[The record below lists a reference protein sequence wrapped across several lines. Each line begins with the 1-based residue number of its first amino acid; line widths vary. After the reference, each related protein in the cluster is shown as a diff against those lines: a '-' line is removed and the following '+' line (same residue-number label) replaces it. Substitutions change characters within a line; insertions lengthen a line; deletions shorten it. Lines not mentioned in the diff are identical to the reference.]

1 MQIFIKCYN
10 SKILTLNVDLDMKIG
25 KIKLLIFDKLG
36 IPPCKQ
42 KLFFSTKTLE
52 DLRLVS
58 DYDIHKESTL
68 FLEKDFSFKCSD
80 YLYIIYDG
88 NKKLELNKLCIHTCN
103 TLYLKN
109 KIEKILGIDKK
120 YQLLTVGGK
129 IMEDSESLISN
140 NIINGKEIKFN
151 VILDVNEFIN
161 LKNKKNLSN
170 YFYKHLFNNINL

>member
-10 SKILTLNVDLDMKIG
+10 SKILTLNVDLDMKIE
-25 KIKLLIFDKLG
+25 KIQLLIFDKLG

-42 KLFFSTKTLE
+42 KLSYGINILQ

-58 DYDIHKESTL
+58 DYGIHKESTL
-68 FLEKDFSFKCSD
+68 FLKNDFLFMCSD

-88 NKKLELNKLCIHTCN
+88 DKKLELNELCIHTCG

-109 KIEKILGIDKK
+109 KIEKILGINKK
-120 YQLLTVGGK
+120 YQLLTINGK
-129 IMEDSESLISN
+129 IMEDSESLFSN
-140 NIINGKEIKFN
+140 NITNGKEINLN

-161 LKNKKNLSN
+161 LKKKKNLSN
-170 YFYKHLFNNINL
+170 YCHKYLFN

>member
-1 MQIFIKCYN
+1 MQIFIKCNN
-10 SKILTLNVDLDMKIG
+10 SKILTLNVDLDMKIE

-42 KLFFSTKTLE
+42 TLSYGINILQ

-58 DYDIHKESTL
+58 DYGIHKESTL
-68 FLEKDFSFKCSD
+68 FLKNDFLFMCSD

-88 NKKLELNKLCIHTCN
+88 DKKLELNELCIHTCN

-120 YQLLTVGGK
+120 YQLLTINGK
-129 IMEDSESLISN
+129 IMEDSESLFSN
-140 NIINGKEIKFN
+140 NITNGKEIKIN

-161 LKNKKNLSN
+161 LKKKKNLSN
-170 YFYKHLFNNINL
+170 FFHKYLFN

>member
-1 MQIFIKCYN
+1 MQIFIKCNN
-10 SKILTLNVDLDMKIG
+10 SKILTLNVDLDMKIE

-42 KLFFSTKTLE
+42 TLSFGINILQ
-52 DLRLVS
+52 DTRLIS

-68 FLEKDFSFKCSD
+68 FLENDFLFMCSD

-88 NKKLELNKLCIHTCN
+88 DKKLELNELCIHTCG

-120 YQLLTVGGK
+120 YQLLTINGK
-129 IMEDSESLISN
+129 IMEDSESLFSN
-140 NIINGKEIKFN
+140 NITNGKEIKLN

-161 LKNKKNLSN
+161 SKKKKNLSN
-170 YFYKHLFNNINL
+170 YFHKYLFN